1 MKNAFQIHHKTII
14 CVAAFVL
21 LAIVIIALFAT
32 DIFPADITDLI
43 NRMTENFDFTKNPDM
58 LQQTTEK
65 MIIRR

>member
-32 DIFPADITDLI
+32 DIFPVSITGLI
-43 NRMTENFDFTKNPDM
+43 GRLTDNFDFTKNPDM
-58 LQQTTEK
+58 LQRTTEI
-65 MIIRR
+65 MQ